1 MKFGLE
7 DKVIDQI
14 VTVFRK
20 FPEVEKVVVY
30 GSRAKGNYRPF
41 SDIDLTLEG
50 EGLTVTLMNKISWA
64 LDDLLL
70 PYTFDLSILKQINQ
84 ADILEHIARVGK
96 EFYTRID

>member
-70 PYTFDLSILKQINQ
+70 PYTFDLSILKLINQ